1 MKILIVNKFLH
12 PNGGSETYIFKLG
25 EELIRQ
31 GHEVQYFGMENQN
44 RIVGNHAE
52 VYINNMDFHTGK
64 IQKLLYPF
72 KIIYSREAEKKMR
85 KVLEDF
91 KPDVVHLN
99 NFNFQLTPSIIYAVK
114 KYEKEYHAHVRIIYT
129 AHDVQL
135 VCPNHLMQNPV
146 TLECCEAC
154 LKYGVGQCA
163 KRRCIHGSRLKSI
176 LGVMEA
182 KLYKLL
188 KTYQKLDVIICPSNF
203 LKSKLDTDSVLSQ
216 RTIVLRNFVD
226 MEIKRCNLPKQDYVL
241 YYGRYSS
248 EKGIGTL
255 LKACEELPKI
265 PFHFAGSGPLEED
278 IRKVKNIKLCGF
290 LTGEGLVKEITQA
303 KFVVFP
309 SECYENCPF
318 TVMESQ
324 LCKTPVLGS
333 NLGGIPELINDGVT
347 GELFESGNE
356 KMLTEKIK
364 KFWTNPEL
372 LQKYSDNCSQVQF
385 DNVKEYVIKLLRV
398 YNDENIDAC

>member
-31 GHEVQYFGMENQN
+31 GHEVQYFGMENRN

-188 KTYQKLDVIICPSNF
+188 KTYQKLDVIICPSYF

-241 YYGRYSS
+241 YYGRYSL

-290 LTGEGLVKEITQA
+290 LTGEELVKEITQA

-324 LCKTPVLGS
+324 VCKTPVLGS

>member
-31 GHEVQYFGMENQN
+31 GHEVQYFGMENRN

-188 KTYQKLDVIICPSNF
+188 KTYQKLDVIICPSYF
-203 LKSKLDTDSVLSQ
+203 LKSKLDTDSVLFQ

-241 YYGRYSS
+241 YYGRYSL

-290 LTGEGLVKEITQA
+290 LTGEELVKEITQA

-324 LCKTPVLGS
+324 VCKTPVLGS